1 MAATENTPC
10 RKGGIAVL
18 LIAVVDDDPKD
29 AGLLKEC
36 VENYCKK
43 NNHAAMIDLFQD
55 GLDLIRSTESHDIV
69 FLDIQMG
76 KLDGLETARF
86 IRKINKES
94 ILIFVTNM
102 AQFAIKGYEVD
113 ALDFILKPVSMASI
127 EYVMDK
133 AVKRLDGSGSKTQ
146 FSLKTSDGTV
156 SLSANDITY
165 VEVFDHNLVYHTTK
179 SEYTVRG
186 RLSDV
191 NEKLSPDRFVMCN
204 RSFIVNL
211 RHVSSVTSDYLLI
224 GDTRISVSKSHRK
237 ELMKRFSSFL
247 GDSL

>member
-1 MAATENTPC
+1 M
-10 RKGGIAVL
+10 L
-18 LIAVVDDDPKD
+18 LTAVVDDDPKD
-29 AGLLKEC
+29 AALLKKC
-36 VENYCKK
+36 VDEYCKR
-43 NNHAAMIDLFQD
+43 NNLAAMVHVYHD
-55 GLDLIRSTESHDIV
+55 GLDFIRSTEMHDII

-76 KLDGLETARF
+76 KLDGLETARL

-113 ALDFILKPVSMASI
+113 ALDFILKPVSLASI
-127 EYVMDK
+127 IYVMDK
-133 AVKRLDGSGSKTQ
+133 AMKRLDGNSRAL
-146 FSLKTSDGTV
+146 FSLKTSEGTI
-156 SLSANDITY
+156 SLSANDIQY
-165 VEVFDHNLVYHTTK
+165 VEVFDHNLVYHTTRG
-179 SEYTVRG
+179 EYTVRG

-191 NEKLSPDRFVMCN
+191 SEKLDPDKFVLCN

-211 RHVSSVTSDYLLI
+211 RHVSNVTADYLLI

-237 ELMKRFSSFL
+237 DLMKRFSSFL

>member
-1 MAATENTPC
+1 M
-10 RKGGIAVL
+10 L
-18 LIAVVDDDPKD
+18 LVAVVDDDAKD
-29 AGLLKEC
+29 AAHLKAY
-36 VENYCKK
+36 VEEYCRV
-43 NNHAAMIDLFQD
+43 NNHAAMIHVFSD
-55 GLDLIRSTESHDIV
+55 GLDLIRSTETHDIV
-69 FLDIQMG
+69 FLDIQMT

-86 IRKINKES
+86 IRKIDKES

-113 ALDFILKPVSMASI
+113 ALDFILKPASMASI
-127 EYVMDK
+127 TFVLDK
-133 AVKRLDGSGSKTQ
+133 AMRRLDGGTRSL
-146 FSLKTSDGTV
+146 FSLKTSEGTI

-165 VEVFDHNLVYHTTK
+165 VEVFDHNLVYHTTRGD
-179 SEYTVRG
+179 YTVRG

-191 NEKLSPDRFVMCN
+191 SEKLSPDRFVMCN

-211 RHVSSVTSDYLLI
+211 RHVSNVTSDYLLI

-237 ELMKRFSSFL
+237 ELMRRFSSFL

>member
-1 MAATENTPC
+1 M
-10 RKGGIAVL
+10 L

-29 AGLLKEC
+29 AELLKEC
-36 VENYCKK
+36 VENYCRM
-43 NNHAAMIDLFQD
+43 NDLPVMIHVYQD
-55 GLDLIRSTESHDIV
+55 GLDLIRSTENHDII

-86 IRKINKES
+86 IRKINKET

-113 ALDFILKPVSMASI
+113 ALDFILKPPSMSSI
-127 EYVMDK
+127 VYVLDK
-133 AVKRLDGSGSKTQ
+133 AMKRLDGSGDKTQ
-146 FSLKTSDGTV
+146 FMLKTSEGNI
-156 SLSANDITY
+156 SLSANEITY
-165 VEVFDHNLVYHTTK
+165 VEVFDHNLVYHTTRG
-179 SEYTVRG
+179 EYTVRG

-191 NEKLSPDRFVMCN
+191 IEKLSPDRFVMCN

-211 RHVSSVTSDYLLI
+211 RHVSNVTSDSLHI

>member
-1 MAATENTPC
+1 MLLAA
-10 RKGGIAVL
+10 I
-18 LIAVVDDDPKD
+18 VDDDPRD
-29 AGLLKEC
+29 AALLKEC
-36 VENYCKK
+36 VENYCRT
-43 NNHAAMIDLFQD
+43 NQLPVMIHVFED
-55 GLDLIRSTESHDIV
+55 GLDLIRSTEKHDIV

-86 IRKINKES
+86 IRKIDRES

-113 ALDFILKPVSMASI
+113 ALDFILKPASMASI
-127 EYVMDK
+127 TYVLDK
-133 AVKRLDGSGSKTQ
+133 AMKRLDGSGDKSS

-165 VEVFDHNLVYHTTK
+165 VEVFDHNLVYHTTRG
-179 SEYTVRG
+179 EYTVRV

-191 NEKLSPDRFVMCN
+191 SEKLSPDRFVTCN
-204 RSFIVNL
+204 RSFVVNL
-211 RHVSSVTSDYLLI
+211 RHVSSVTADSLLV